1 MYKKKLKTEIS
12 WLGFVLPALIFYLIF
27 FISPAV
33 SSVFYSFTEWDGV
46 NSTFIGLENYKNLIH
61 DKEILTAF
69 GNTIFYTVGIVVL
82 QNVLGLLFAVILK
95 KNCVRNNVLR
105 TLIFMPY
112 VFSSLLIG
120 FVFKF
125 IFEPNIGALNSMLRA
140 VHLESLIRPWLTDP
154 FTAKCI
160 IVLVTVWQCL
170 GYTMVINIA
179 GLQGISEEYYEAS
192 SIDGATKWQQFLHI
206 TVPLL
211 APATTINIML
221 SLIGDLQIFNQI
233 YALTGGGPAYQ
244 TESIATTIYRLG
256 FGSGGARWGYGA
268 AMSVAMFLIML
279 VLTVIVTTYLR
290 KREVEA

>member
-1 MYKKKLKTEIS
+1 MKKKKIKTEIC
-12 WLGFVLPALIFYLIF
+12 WFGFIVPALLFYLLF
-27 FISPAV
+27 FVSPAV
-33 SSVFYSFTEWDGV
+33 SSAYYSLTEWDGV
-46 NSTFIGLENYKNLIH
+46 NSSFIGLDNYKKLIH
-61 DKEILTAF
+61 DREILTAF
-69 GNTIFYTVGIVVL
+69 GNTIFYTVGIVVF
-82 QNVLGLLFAVILK
+82 QNILGLLFAIAFK
-95 KNCVRNNVLR
+95 RNCVRNNILR

-125 IFEPNIGALNSMLRA
+125 IFEPNIGALNSILRT
-140 VHLESLIRPWLTDP
+140 VHLESLIRPWLTEP
-154 FTAKCI
+154 FMAKCI
-160 IVLVTVWQCL
+160 IIFVTVWQCL

-206 TVPLL
+206 TIPLL

-244 TESIATTIYRLG
+244 TESVATTIYRLG

-268 AMSVAMFLIML
+268 AMSVMMFLIML
-279 VLTVIVTTYLR
+279 VFTVTVTTYLR
-290 KREVEA
+290 KREVDI

>member
-1 MYKKKLKTEIS
+1 MKKKKIKTEIC
-12 WLGFVLPALIFYLIF
+12 WFGFIVPALLFYLLF
-27 FISPAV
+27 FVSPAV
-33 SSVFYSFTEWDGV
+33 SSAYYSLTEWDGV
-46 NSTFIGLENYKNLIH
+46 NSSFIGLDNYKKLIH
-61 DKEILTAF
+61 DREILTAF
-69 GNTIFYTVGIVVL
+69 GNTIFYTVGIVVF
-82 QNVLGLLFAVILK
+82 QNILGLLFAIAFK
-95 KNCVRNNVLR
+95 RKCVRNNILR

-125 IFEPNIGALNSMLRA
+125 IFEPNIGALNSILRT
-140 VHLESLIRPWLTDP
+140 VHLESLIRPWLTEP

-160 IVLVTVWQCL
+160 IIFVTVWQCL

-206 TVPLL
+206 TIPLL

-244 TESIATTIYRLG
+244 TESVATTIYRLG

-268 AMSVAMFLIML
+268 AMSVMMFLIML
-279 VLTVIVTTYLR
+279 VFTVTVTTYLR
-290 KREVEA
+290 KREVDI